1 MTKKQSESALT
12 NQAKKSAAELSEKE
26 LNQASGGAVD
36 MFRPTE
42 SQGEHIWADKVGI
55 ADGTKGLLKKP

>member
-1 MTKKQSESALT
+1 MTKKQSEPAIT
-12 NQAKKSAAELSEKE
+12 KQAKKSATELSEKE

-42 SQGEHIWADKVGI
+42 IQGEHIWVDKAGI
-55 ADGTKGLLKKP
+55 TDGTKGLVKKP